1 MKKVRTR
8 FAPSPTGYMHIGN
21 LRTALY
27 AYLVAKKDDG
37 DFILRIEDTDQ
48 NRLVEGSV
56 DIIYDTLNNVG
67 LHYDEGPD
75 RPGDFGPYVQSQR
88 LPMYK
93 QYADELVEKVGAH
106 ICFCDESIIQA
117 QRDVAE
123 KAGVPFKFQ
132 DPCHHLD
139 KEDIDARKANEAY
152 VIRQTILPG
161 ATTVYHDEVYGDIEV
176 DREILDE
183 QVLLKSDGFPTYNF
197 ANVVDDHQMA
207 ISHVV
212 RGNEYLSSTPKYN
225 LIYESFGWEKPKY
238 IHLPPVMKDVQH
250 KLSKR
255 NGDASFQDLQAK
267 GYLPAAILNYI
278 ALLGWSPDT
287 NQEIYTLD
295 ELTAAFSISRISK
308 SPAIFD
314 IEKLK
319 WMNGMYLRAMSLE
332 EFHALCLPYYKEA
345 IVRECDLFEVSKILQ
360 QRISIL
366 SEIPEMVDFI
376 DTLAD
381 YDVTM
386 FYHPKMKTNREISI
400 LALEESLKVYETVEN
415 WDSLDEIHQKLSE
428 TPARLGIKN
437 GQFYWPIRTAVT
449 GKQFTPGGA
458 LEIPY
463 ILGKEETLRR
473 THIGLE
479 KLRKSEV

>member
-1 MKKVRTR
+1 MKKIRTR

-27 AYLVAKKDDG
+27 AYLIAKKDGG

-56 DIIYDTLNNVG
+56 DIIYNTLSEVG

-75 RPGDFGPYVQSQR
+75 RPGEVGPYVQSER
-88 LPMYK
+88 LPLYK
-93 QYADELVEKVGAH
+93 KYAEQLIEKGGAH
-106 ICFCDESIIQA
+106 LCFCDESVIQA
-117 QRDVAE
+117 QRDAAE

-132 DPCHHLD
+132 DPCHHLSEEELTSR
-139 KEDIDARKANEAY
+139 KEREAY

-161 ATTVYHDEVYGDIEV
+161 ASTSYHDEVYGDIEV

-197 ANVVDDHQMA
+197 ANVVDDHLMN

-238 IHLPPVMKDVQH
+238 VHLPPVMKDEQH

-267 GYLPAAILNYI
+267 GYLPQAILNYI
-278 ALLGWSPDT
+278 TLLGWSPET
-287 NQEIYTLD
+287 NQEIYTLE
-295 ELTAAFSISRISK
+295 ELTNVFSIARISK

-314 IEKLK
+314 IEKLT
-319 WMNGMYLRAMSLE
+319 WMNGMYLRAMSVE
-332 EFHALCLPYYKEA
+332 DFHELCLPYYNDA
-345 IVRECDLFEVSKILQ
+345 IMRPCDLREVSKILQ
-360 QRISIL
+360 QRLSIL

-376 DTLAD
+376 NTLAD
-381 YDVTM
+381 YEVSL

-400 LALEESLKVYETVEN
+400 LALEESLKVYDTIEN
-415 WDSLDEIHQKLSE
+415 WNDANEVHQKLSE
-428 TPARLGIKN
+428 TPARLGLKN
-437 GQFYWPIRTAVT
+437 GQFFWPIRTAIT
-449 GKQFTPGGA
+449 GKRFTPGGA

-463 ILGKEETLRR
+463 ILGKEETIRR

-479 KLRKSEV
+479 KLRNSDE

>member
-27 AYLVAKKDDG
+27 EYLVAKKDNG

-56 DIIYDTLNNVG
+56 DIIYDTLNQVG

-75 RPGDFGPYVQSQR
+75 RPGDFGPYVQSER

-93 QYADELVEKVGAH
+93 KYADELVQKGGAH
-106 ICFCDESIIQA
+106 VCFCDESIIQA
-117 QRDVAE
+117 QRDAAE

-132 DPCHHLD
+132 DPCHHLSKQEIETR
-139 KEDIDARKANEAY
+139 KESSAY

-161 ATTVYHDEVYGDIEV
+161 ASTVFHDEVYGDIEV

-197 ANVVDDHQMA
+197 ANVIDDHQME

-238 IHLPPVMKDVQH
+238 VHLPPVMKDEQH

-255 NGDASFQDLQAK
+255 NGDASFQDLVSK
-267 GYLPAAILNYI
+267 GYLPEAILNYI
-278 ALLGWSPDT
+278 ALLGWSPET
-287 NQEIYTLD
+287 NQEIYTLE
-295 ELTAAFSISRISK
+295 ELTQAFSVARISK

-314 IEKLK
+314 IDKLK

-332 EFHALCLPYYKEA
+332 QFHKTCLPYYKGS
-345 IVRECDLFEVSKILQ
+345 IQRECDLMEVSKILQ
-360 QRISIL
+360 QRLSIL

-386 FYHPKMKTNREISI
+386 FFHPKMKTNREISI
-400 LALEESLKVYETVEN
+400 LALEESLKVYELIEN
-415 WDSLDEIHQKLSE
+415 WESVDEVHQKLSE
-428 TPARLGIKN
+428 TPARLGVKN

-463 ILGKEETLRR
+463 ILGKEETIRR

-479 KLRKSEV
+479 KLRQATE